1 MTSRERRKKLSDHL
15 NTIFDQRLEQLEKH
29 KKFQVESILDE
40 IRSVS
45 ALKDSFQD
53 IQNGIDGAGVP
64 VTSKTLSQ
72 YSQWLDQM
80 LQASSDLDKWSYFYS
95 GVQLQDTKIQ
105 AQDPFTVEE
114 AIERTTTLSSYK
126 VLLGDHRE
134 TKEPKVQ
141 EEVRKPPEKLETDY
155 LKHLKYESSFE
166 IRLAAAIR
174 SIALSR
180 NNLLFAV
187 NKSFLDLF

>member
-1 MTSRERRKKLSDHL
+1 MEIVVSQLEILSQAKDAINEQYDKVKNDLKGRCKKLSDHL

-53 IQNGIDGAGVP
+53 VQNGIDGAGVP

-95 GVQLQDTKIQ
+95 GFSTPRYQDTS
-105 AQDPFTVEE
+105 P
-114 AIERTTTLSSYK
+114 
-126 VLLGDHRE
+126 G
-134 TKEPKVQ
+134 
-141 EEVRKPPEKLETDY
+141 
-155 LKHLKYESSFE
+155 
-166 IRLAAAIR
+166 
-174 SIALSR
+174 SI
-180 NNLLFAV
+180 
-187 NKSFLDLF
+187 DC